1 MLAPVAEVTIE
12 QEIVRFDGQTHRTR
26 LIRIGCLSIL
36 DDCAVYVGDSPDLL
50 FATPAI

>member
-1 MLAPVAEVTIE
+1 MLAPVAEVTAE

-36 DDCAVYVGDSPDLL
+36 DDRLVHVDDSPDLL
-50 FATPAI
+50 FATSAI